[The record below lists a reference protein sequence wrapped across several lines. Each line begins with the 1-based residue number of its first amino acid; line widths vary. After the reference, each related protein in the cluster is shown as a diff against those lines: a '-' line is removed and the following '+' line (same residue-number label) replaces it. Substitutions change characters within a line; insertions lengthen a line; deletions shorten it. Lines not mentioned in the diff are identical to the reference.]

1 METPEVLRR
10 GVEEFDARVAQISDG
25 QWDAATPDPEWNVR
39 DLVAHL
45 VAENLWAVPL
55 FAGSTIAEV
64 GDRFDGDVLGAD
76 PKRSW
81 AEASAPA
88 LRAAGEPEVMRRT
101 IHLSFGD
108 FPGHEYAMQLFADH
122 LIHAWDLARAIGADE
137 GLDPELVGTCAT
149 WFAAMEDGYRSAGVI
164 ADRPPV
170 PDGADAQTR
179 LLAMFGRQA

>member
-1 METPEVLRR
+1 MDTPEVLRR
-10 GVEEFDARVAQISDG
+10 GVEEFDTRVAQIGDG

-81 AEASAPA
+81 SAASGPA
-88 LRAAGEPEVMRRT
+88 LSAAGEPGAMQRT
-101 IHLSFGD
+101 VHLSFGD

-122 LIHAWDLARAIGADE
+122 LIHAWDLARAFGAE
-137 GLDPELVGTCAT
+137 ERLDPELVEACAT
-149 WFAAMEDGYRSAGVI
+149 WFAGMEDGYRSAGAI
-164 ADRPPV
+164 ADRPAV
-170 PDGADAQTR
+170 PDGAGAQTQ